1 MSCAYVT
8 FHLQTKCT
16 FVIEWHTRF
25 VTVIHSVALS
35 GHLNFHVCLL
45 LLLLFVVVK
54 KCSTFKLTKRLI
66 TILVRC
72 HFCGFAFPWNL
83 ICVSHC
89 YGFTLSWITKLE
101 ESSLCTNAPFPKKKW
116 EERLSPRLL
125 LLLFFFPFFFW
136 REGNA
141 LIKCKNEKWKL
152 KKILIVLKNSQKIER
167 QICPGEEE
175 VWRSTFDLRK
185 KRFKR
190 VFNVTYNRNE
200 KTVIFCGRYFR
211 VINFIVVSIVATRF
225 RSVLL
230 V

>member
-1 MSCAYVT
+1 MT
-8 FHLQTKCT
+8 FHLQTKGT
-16 FVIEWHTRF
+16 FVIEWHKRF

-72 HFCGFAFPWNL
+72 RFCGFAFPWNL

-125 LLLFFFPFFFW
+125 LLLFFFFPFFFFEGRGMHWWNVKMKSGSW
-136 REGNA
+136 RKYLSFWRIVKRSSDKFA
-141 LIKCKNEKWKL
+141 LEK
-152 KKILIVLKNSQKIER
+152 KKF
-167 QICPGEEE
+167 EE
-175 VWRSTFDLRK
+175 VLSIYVKSDLKERL
-185 KRFKR
+185 
-190 VFNVTYNRNE
+190 T
-200 KTVIFCGRYFR
+200 
-211 VINFIVVSIVATRF
+211 
-225 RSVLL
+225 
-230 V
+230 

>member
-1 MSCAYVT
+1 MT
-8 FHLQTKCT
+8 FHLQTKGT

-25 VTVIHSVALS
+25 VTVIHSVALN
-35 GHLNFHVCLL
+35 GHLNFHVSLL
-45 LLLLFVVVK
+45 LLFLFVVVK

-125 LLLFFFPFFFW
+125 LSLFFFSFFFFFEGRGMHWWNVKMKSGSW
-136 REGNA
+136 RKYLLFWRIVKRSSDKFA
-141 LIKCKNEKWKL
+141 LEK
-152 KKILIVLKNSQKIER
+152 KKF
-167 QICPGEEE
+167 EE
-175 VWRSTFDLRK
+175 VLS
-185 KRFKR
+185 
-190 VFNVTYNRNE
+190 
-200 KTVIFCGRYFR
+200 
-211 VINFIVVSIVATRF
+211 
-225 RSVLL
+225 
-230 V
+230 